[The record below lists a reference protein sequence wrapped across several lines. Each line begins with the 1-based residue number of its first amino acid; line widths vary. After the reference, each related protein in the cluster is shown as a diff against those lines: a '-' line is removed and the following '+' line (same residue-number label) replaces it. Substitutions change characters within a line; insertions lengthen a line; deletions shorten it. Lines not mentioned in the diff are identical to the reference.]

1 MNICS
6 CDMRITAGTCACR
19 LGRRAF
25 EDLETLI
32 PAIGLTTVDD
42 VEALYESFYPGD
54 ELTARTATIIQ
65 AVLDQGAP
73 KPAAPAR
80 PDLG

>member
-6 CDMRITAGTCACR
+6 YDMRIPAGTCACP
-19 LGRRAF
+19 LGRRAL

-32 PAIGLTTVDD
+32 PAIGLTSVDD
-42 VEALYESFYPGD
+42 VEALYETFYPGD

-65 AVLDQGAP
+65 AVLDQDAP